1 VGVEAVA
8 AQVHQRA
15 AGQLQRPA
23 WVIVGGG
30 GDDQVDLDLT
40 ELAQLAGGQQP
51 VQAAGHRVVEV
62 VEALQ
67 QGHAGR
73 GGGVADLT
81 GLLGVA
87 GRGFLAQHVLAGGD
101 RGQVPGAVEAV
112 GERVVDD
119 LDLGVGRHV
128 DVGIQHPLDAVG
140 GSEGLGPAPV
150 AGGDRDDAVAGGV
163 GGVDDGDRGD
173 PGRAQDADPQR
184 FRRLAVHHR
193 DSRRTD
199 RRYSAL
205 AHTSATG
212 PSPRG
217 SSVRMVSC
225 SSTYQPW

>member
-1 VGVEAVA
+1 MGVEAVA

-23 WVIVGGG
+23 RVVVGGG
-30 GDDQVDLDLT
+30 RDDHVHLDMAQ
-40 ELAQLAGGQQP
+40 LAQLARGQQL

-73 GGGVADLT
+73 GGGVADLA

-87 GRGFLAQHVLAGGD
+87 GRGLLGQHVLAGGD

-119 LDLGVGRHV
+119 LDLGVGHHV
-128 DVGIQHPLDAVG
+128 GVGVRHPLDSVAG
-140 GSEGLGPAPV
+140 GEGLGTAPV
-150 AGGDRDDAVAGGV
+150 ASGDRDETVAGGV
-163 GGVDDGDRGD
+163 SRVDDGERGD
-173 PGRAQDADPQR
+173 PGGAEDADPQR
-184 FRRLAVHHR
+184 FRRLAGHHR
-193 DSRRTD
+193 VRRRTD

-225 SSTYQPW
+225 SSTYQPS